1 MSNPT
6 PPLNLVES
14 NDPIATPKRVALVRP
29 DIRPTLRRVEERWV
43 MTFPHLILREVILF
57 QVVVIVLSVLALF
70 FNAPLEGIANP
81 LETPNPSKAPW
92 YFLGLQE
99 LLHYFPPF
107 VAGVV
112 FPGLVVVALVVVP
125 YAQINLTAG
134 PLWSGNQ
141 RRLQIWIGSVLAFLM
156 LLLGAFSFSF
166 REPFCWPILI
176 ISLAVGA
183 AMLAAKNGEQGGR
196 FRRFLVGMTLPEW
209 IMTWFVL
216 VATVLTLIGTFFR
229 GPGWSL
235 VWPWNM
241 HPPA

>member
-1 MSNPT
+1 MSTPT
-6 PPLNLVES
+6 PPLNLTES

-29 DIRPTLRRVEERWV
+29 DIRPMVRRLEERWV

-57 QVVVIVLSVLALF
+57 QIVVIALSLLALF

-99 LLHYFPPF
+99 LLHYFPPI

-112 FPGLVVVALVVVP
+112 FPGLVVMALVVIP

-141 RRLQIWIGSVLAFLM
+141 DHLKIWLGSVVAFLSI
-156 LLLGAFSFSF
+156 LFAAFS
-166 REPFCWPILI
+166 CWPIVILT
-176 ISLAVGA
+176 LAVAGA
-183 AMLAAKNGEQGGR
+183 MFAARNGETGGR
-196 FRRFLVGMTLPEW
+196 FRHFLVGVTLPEW